1 MKKMFYIAVFSVLS
15 MIFSGCGEHI
25 IVNGVSYK
33 ILTES
38 EQKEMVQFARL
49 TLIRGEKLTHA
60 QQNYIRNTEPEIR
73 LSYTGDKTGKAS
85 YQWICDDA
93 VMVRLN
99 CSGEFLSDNMSVNT
113 KKIKLAERVGK
124 DGKRVLEKLTFKE
137 IEY

>member
-73 LSYTGDKTGKAS
+73 LSYTG
-85 YQWICDDA
+85 
-93 VMVRLN
+93 
-99 CSGEFLSDNMSVNT
+99 
-113 KKIKLAERVGK
+113 
-124 DGKRVLEKLTFKE
+124 
-137 IEY
+137 